1 MPSDITPNDIL
12 SPSFG
17 GGNILLEWKW
27 GDMNTYDIDNIM
39 CDISEFLNY
48 VKTGDVTWDLLRAWT
63 FQAKEFCSYARP
75 DVHFNQLYMIYC
87 IHLFIDYLKITSGE
101 EILERSVCETLSMCD
116 AIHLVDA
123 FKATYIHAIRVLK
136 DIDLVSFDFS
146 SMMRCEELRDLR
158 YSSER
163 RAENHSRNGLV
174 TPPPTSNLRIQLPPP
189 TTIRRNVIV
198 TPQTVTPRVR
208 RVLSSELPVWST
220 DDNDDFDINNCELP
234 DLIDDSASTAST
246 VIQNESGGLPLM
258 ADERPVSPIE
268 FEESDEECQEYRCEE
283 CGDSADFDCDQTALD
298 SEWDRTL
305 RGDGNWLCDGCAQNF
320 REEEEEFNRTSDE
333 EENEVDEV
341 PPGEH
346 DPSCHICN
354 RYIDI
359 DDLNTVCIDPELGTE
374 DSETEQHVAHLECL
388 RESEMFVWPRLYDDN
403 EDVVRPGDRLR
414 LSIWPIGDH
423 PLNEAV
429 MTEPLRSEEV
439 DILTFDYANYESCL
453 QENEWL
459 DPVGIVRDG
468 NFVARITLPEEF
480 RCHRCGDCD
489 LNITP
494 EEWRLGTR
502 EVFRIAH
509 SRGWRRLSEYEP
521 CVDYNRWHCPEC
533 LSAIGHG
540 HRIYN
545 DTNVSE
551 ETDSE
556 TESECDSDDEDFT
569 CGDCGDEMNDE
580 FECVQDAL
588 DAEWNRGLRS
598 DGEWLCP
605 CCSGDEVARQ
615 EMNEQLRREQEDER
629 EQQNIREE
637 MRRNRETNITLC
649 CDDCDHRVTV
659 PHAPG
664 DSDNTIITRLEYRFN
679 WRCINN
685 KFYCLSCHENLPFN
699 I

>member
-1 MPSDITPNDIL
+1 MTMMIL
-12 SPSFG
+12 IS
-17 GGNILLEWKW
+17 I
-27 GDMNTYDIDNIM
+27 I
-39 CDISEFLNY
+39 CDI
-48 VKTGDVTWDLLRAWT
+48 
-63 FQAKEFCSYARP
+63 
-75 DVHFNQLYMIYC
+75 
-87 IHLFIDYLKITSGE
+87 
-101 EILERSVCETLSMCD
+101 
-116 AIHLVDA
+116 
-123 FKATYIHAIRVLK
+123 
-136 DIDLVSFDFS
+136 
-146 SMMRCEELRDLR
+146 
-158 YSSER
+158 
-163 RAENHSRNGLV
+163 
-174 TPPPTSNLRIQLPPP
+174 
-189 TTIRRNVIV
+189 
-198 TPQTVTPRVR
+198 
-208 RVLSSELPVWST
+208 
-220 DDNDDFDINNCELP
+220 P

-246 VIQNESGGLPLM
+246 VIQDELNPQSGGLPLM

-268 FEESDEECQEYRCEE
+268 FEE
-283 CGDSADFDCDQTALD
+283 
-298 SEWDRTL
+298 
-305 RGDGNWLCDGCAQNF
+305 
-320 REEEEEFNRTSDE
+320 SDE

-388 RESEMFVWPRLYDDN
+388 RESETFVWPRLYDDN

-414 LSIWPIGDH
+414 FVVWPVGDH

-453 QENEWL
+453 QENECL

-545 DTNVSE
+545 DTNVNE

-569 CGDCGDEMNDE
+569 CCECGDEMNDE

-588 DAEWNRGLRS
+588 DAEWNRDLHNSG
-598 DGEWLCP
+598 DWLCND
-605 CCSGDEVARQ
+605 CAIAYREHQEGQRQ
-615 EMNEQLRREQEDER
+615 QLREEQEDER
-629 EQQNIREE
+629 EQQNTREE

-649 CDDCDHRVTV
+649 CDNCDHRVTV

-664 DSDNTIITRLEYRFN
+664 DCHNTIISRAEYRFN
-679 WRCINN
+679 WMCINN
-685 KFYCLSCHENLPFN
+685 KFYCLACHENLPFN

>member
-1 MPSDITPNDIL
+1 MPSDLTPNDTV
-12 SPSFG
+12 SPCFG
-17 GGNILLEWKW
+17 GENIMLEWKW
-27 GDMNTYDIDNIM
+27 GETNTYDIDNIM
-39 CDISEFLNY
+39 SDINEFLNY
-48 VKTGDVTWDLLRAWT
+48 VKTGDITWSWLKAWT
-63 FQAKEFCSYARP
+63 YQAKEFCSYARP

-87 IHLFIDYLKITSGE
+87 IHLFIDYLEITSGG
-101 EILERSVCETLSMCD
+101 EILEKKISETLSVCD
-116 AIHLVDA
+116 VIYLVDA

-136 DIDLVSFDFS
+136 DIDLVSFDFNAMS
-146 SMMRCEELRDLR
+146 RCEELREIR
-158 YSSER
+158 ASSFR
-163 RAENHSRNGLV
+163 VTPFQSHNGLV
-174 TPPPTSNLRIQLPPP
+174 TPPPTSDLHIRVPPP
-189 TTIRRNVIV
+189 TAMRRNVIL
-198 TPQTVTPRVR
+198 TPQTLTPRVR
-208 RVLSSELPVWST
+208 RVISGELPIWST
-220 DDNDDFDINNCELP
+220 DDNDDFDINNCDIPDDLP

-246 VIQNESGGLPLM
+246 VIQDELNPQSGGLPLM

-268 FEESDEECQEYRCEE
+268 FEESDEE
-283 CGDSADFDCDQTALD
+283 
-298 SEWDRTL
+298 
-305 RGDGNWLCDGCAQNF
+305 
-320 REEEEEFNRTSDE
+320 
-333 EENEVDEV
+333 ENEVGEL

-359 DDLNTVCIDPELGTE
+359 DDLNTICIDPELGTE
-374 DSETEQHVAHLECL
+374 DSETEQHLAHLECL
-388 RESEMFVWPRLYDDN
+388 RQSETFVWPRLYDDN

-414 LSIWPIGDH
+414 LSIWPVGDH
-423 PLNEAV
+423 PLNQAV
-429 MTEPLRSEEV
+429 MTEPLRRDEV
-439 DILTFDYANYESCL
+439 DILTFDYANYVSCL
-453 QENEWL
+453 EENEWL
-459 DPVGIVRDG
+459 EPIGIVRNG

-480 RCHRCGDCD
+480 RCNRCSHSD
-489 LNITP
+489 LNLTT

-509 SRGWRRLSEYEP
+509 SRGWRRVSEYEP
-521 CVDYNRWHCPEC
+521 CVDYNRWHCPHC
-533 LSAIGHG
+533 LSVIGHG

-545 DTNVSE
+545 DTNVSG

-598 DGEWLCP
+598 DGEWLCS

-615 EMNEQLRREQEDER
+615 EINEQLRREQEDER

-649 CDDCDHRVTV
+649 CHDCDHRVTV

-664 DSDNTIITRLEYRFN
+664 DCHNTIISRLEYRFN

>member
-1 MPSDITPNDIL
+1 MPSDLTPNDTV
-12 SPSFG
+12 SPCFG
-17 GGNILLEWKW
+17 GENIMLEWKW
-27 GDMNTYDIDNIM
+27 GETNTYDIDNIM
-39 CDISEFLNY
+39 SDISEFLNY
-48 VKTGDVTWDLLRAWT
+48 VKTGDITWSWLKAWT
-63 FQAKEFCSYARP
+63 YQAKEFCSYARP

-87 IHLFIDYLKITSGE
+87 IHLFIDYLEITSGG
-101 EILERSVCETLSMCD
+101 EILEKKISETLSVCD
-116 AIHLVDA
+116 VIYLVDA

-136 DIDLVSFDFS
+136 DIDLVSFDFNAMS
-146 SMMRCEELRDLR
+146 RCEELREIR
-158 YSSER
+158 ASSFR
-163 RAENHSRNGLV
+163 VTPFQSHNGLV
-174 TPPPTSNLRIQLPPP
+174 TPPPTSDLHIRVPPP
-189 TTIRRNVIV
+189 TAMRRNVIL
-198 TPQTVTPRVR
+198 TPQTLTPRVR
-208 RVLSSELPVWST
+208 RVISGELPIWST
-220 DDNDDFDINNCELP
+220 DDNDDFDINNCDIPDDLP

-246 VIQNESGGLPLM
+246 VIQDELNPQSGGLPLM

-268 FEESDEECQEYRCEE
+268 FEESDEE
-283 CGDSADFDCDQTALD
+283 
-298 SEWDRTL
+298 
-305 RGDGNWLCDGCAQNF
+305 
-320 REEEEEFNRTSDE
+320 
-333 EENEVDEV
+333 ENEVGEL

-359 DDLNTVCIDPELGTE
+359 DDLNTICIDPELGTE
-374 DSETEQHVAHLECL
+374 DSETEQHLAHLECL
-388 RESEMFVWPRLYDDN
+388 RQSETFVWPRLYDDN
-403 EDVVRPGDRLR
+403 EDVVRAGDRLR
-414 LSIWPIGDH
+414 LSIWPVGDH
-423 PLNEAV
+423 PLNQAV
-429 MTEPLRSEEV
+429 MTEPLRRDEV
-439 DILTFDYANYESCL
+439 DILTFDYANYVSCL
-453 QENEWL
+453 EENEWL
-459 DPVGIVRDG
+459 EPIGIVRNG

-480 RCHRCGDCD
+480 RCNRCSHSD
-489 LNITP
+489 LNLTT

-509 SRGWRRLSEYEP
+509 SRGWRRVSEYEP
-521 CVDYNRWHCPEC
+521 CVDYNRWHCPHC
-533 LSAIGHG
+533 LSVIGHG

-545 DTNVSE
+545 DTNVSG

-598 DGEWLCP
+598 DGEWLCS

-615 EMNEQLRREQEDER
+615 EINEQLRREQEDER

-649 CDDCDHRVTV
+649 CHDCDHRVTV

-664 DSDNTIITRLEYRFN
+664 DCHNTIISRLEYRFN

>member
-1 MPSDITPNDIL
+1 MPSDLTPNDTV
-12 SPSFG
+12 SPCFG
-17 GGNILLEWKW
+17 GENIMLEWKW
-27 GDMNTYDIDNIM
+27 GETNTYDIDNIM
-39 CDISEFLNY
+39 SDINEFLNY
-48 VKTGDVTWDLLRAWT
+48 VKTGDITWSWLKAWT
-63 FQAKEFCSYARP
+63 YQAKEFCSYARP

-87 IHLFIDYLKITSGE
+87 IHLFIDYLEITSGG
-101 EILERSVCETLSMCD
+101 EILEKKISETLSVCD
-116 AIHLVDA
+116 VIYLVDA

-136 DIDLVSFDFS
+136 DIDLVSFDFNAMS
-146 SMMRCEELRDLR
+146 RCEELREIR
-158 YSSER
+158 ASSFR
-163 RAENHSRNGLV
+163 VTPFQSHNGLV
-174 TPPPTSNLRIQLPPP
+174 TPPPTSDLHIRVPPP
-189 TTIRRNVIV
+189 TAMRRNVIL
-198 TPQTVTPRVR
+198 TPQTLTPRVR
-208 RVLSSELPVWST
+208 RVISGELPIWST
-220 DDNDDFDINNCELP
+220 DDNDDFDINNCDIPDDLP

-246 VIQNESGGLPLM
+246 VIQDELNPQSGGLPLM

-268 FEESDEECQEYRCEE
+268 FEESDEE
-283 CGDSADFDCDQTALD
+283 
-298 SEWDRTL
+298 
-305 RGDGNWLCDGCAQNF
+305 
-320 REEEEEFNRTSDE
+320 
-333 EENEVDEV
+333 ENEVGEL

-359 DDLNTVCIDPELGTE
+359 DDLNTICIDPELGTE
-374 DSETEQHVAHLECL
+374 DSETEQHLAHLECL
-388 RESEMFVWPRLYDDN
+388 RQSETFVWPRLYDDN
-403 EDVVRPGDRLR
+403 EDVVRAGDRLR
-414 LSIWPIGDH
+414 LSIWPVGDH
-423 PLNEAV
+423 PLNQAV
-429 MTEPLRSEEV
+429 MTEPLRRDEV
-439 DILTFDYANYESCL
+439 DILTFDYANYVSCL
-453 QENEWL
+453 EENEWL
-459 DPVGIVRDG
+459 EPIGIVRNG

-480 RCHRCGDCD
+480 RCNRCSHSD
-489 LNITP
+489 LNLTT

-509 SRGWRRLSEYEP
+509 SRGWRRVSEYEP
-521 CVDYNRWHCPEC
+521 CVDYNRWHCPHC
-533 LSAIGHG
+533 LSVIGHG

-545 DTNVSE
+545 DTNVSG

-598 DGEWLCP
+598 DGEWLCS

-615 EMNEQLRREQEDER
+615 EINEQLRREQEDER

-649 CDDCDHRVTV
+649 CHDCDHRVTV

-664 DSDNTIITRLEYRFN
+664 DCHNTIISRLEYRFN

>member
-1 MPSDITPNDIL
+1 MPSDLTPNDTV
-12 SPSFG
+12 SPCFG
-17 GGNILLEWKW
+17 GENIMLEWKW
-27 GDMNTYDIDNIM
+27 GETNTYDIDNIM
-39 CDISEFLNY
+39 SDINEFLNY
-48 VKTGDVTWDLLRAWT
+48 VKTGDITWSWLKAWT
-63 FQAKEFCSYARP
+63 YQAKEFCSYARP

-87 IHLFIDYLKITSGE
+87 IHLFIDYLEITSGG
-101 EILERSVCETLSMCD
+101 EILEKKISETLSVCD
-116 AIHLVDA
+116 VIYLVDA
-123 FKATYIHAIRVLK
+123 FKTTYIHAIRVLK
-136 DIDLVSFDFS
+136 DIDLVSFDFNAMS
-146 SMMRCEELRDLR
+146 RCEELREIR
-158 YSSER
+158 ASSFR
-163 RAENHSRNGLV
+163 VTPFQSHNGLV
-174 TPPPTSNLRIQLPPP
+174 TPPPTSDLHIRVPPP
-189 TTIRRNVIV
+189 TAMRRNVIL
-198 TPQTVTPRVR
+198 TPQTLTPRVR
-208 RVLSSELPVWST
+208 RVISGELPIWST
-220 DDNDDFDINNCELP
+220 DDNDDFDINNCDIPDDLP

-246 VIQNESGGLPLM
+246 VIQDELNPQSGGLPLM

-268 FEESDEECQEYRCEE
+268 FEESDEE
-283 CGDSADFDCDQTALD
+283 
-298 SEWDRTL
+298 
-305 RGDGNWLCDGCAQNF
+305 
-320 REEEEEFNRTSDE
+320 
-333 EENEVDEV
+333 ENEVGEL

-359 DDLNTVCIDPELGTE
+359 DDLNTICIDPELGTE
-374 DSETEQHVAHLECL
+374 DSETEQHLAHLECL
-388 RESEMFVWPRLYDDN
+388 RQSETFVWPRLYDDN
-403 EDVVRPGDRLR
+403 EDVVRAGDRLR
-414 LSIWPIGDH
+414 LSIWPVGDH
-423 PLNEAV
+423 PLNQAV
-429 MTEPLRSEEV
+429 MTEPLRRDEV
-439 DILTFDYANYESCL
+439 DILTFDYANYVSCL
-453 QENEWL
+453 EENEWL
-459 DPVGIVRDG
+459 EPIGIVRNG

-480 RCHRCGDCD
+480 RCNRCSHSD
-489 LNITP
+489 LNLTT

-509 SRGWRRLSEYEP
+509 SRGWRRVSEYEP
-521 CVDYNRWHCPEC
+521 CVDYNRWHCPHC
-533 LSAIGHG
+533 LSVIGHG

-545 DTNVSE
+545 DTNVSG

-598 DGEWLCP
+598 DGEWLCS

-615 EMNEQLRREQEDER
+615 EINEQLRREQEDER

-649 CDDCDHRVTV
+649 CHDCDHRVTV

-664 DSDNTIITRLEYRFN
+664 DSHNTIISRLEYRFN